1 MPINNKQSS
10 EGITMKDSD
19 HPQLQRKLGARHLNM
34 IAIGGSIGTGLFLA
48 SGLTIAQAGPGGAL
62 LAYVLV
68 GIMIYFLMTSLG
80 ELATHN
86 PTSGAFF
93 TYGNKYVEEGFGFA
107 LGWNYWY
114 NWAIT
119 VAFELVAVQFIMKF
133 WFPDIPGFYWSA
145 IFLAIIFAI
154 NALTVKGFG
163 ESEFLFSLIKVLAIL
178 IFIGIGIYMIT
189 KIMLDPAQTILKNW
203 TVGEAPFVGG
213 LQAMI
218 GVAMIAGFSFQGT
231 EMVGV
236 AAGESKNPKK
246 TIPLAIKQIFWRIL
260 LFYVVCI
267 FIIGTL
273 VAYNDPNLHLAAAGD
288 GDVTLSPFTLLYN
301 QAGLAFAAS
310 LMNAVILSAIL
321 SAGNSGMY
329 SSTRMLFGMAQQ
341 GRAPKWFAKLDPRGV
356 PMHAL
361 YATTGVAAL
370 CFLTTFIG
378 EQKVFAW
385 LLNMSGMCGF
395 IVWLGIA
402 ISHYRFRK
410 GYIAQGYQ
418 VKDLAYKAKFFP
430 FGPWFAFILCSII
443 ILGQNYQALIGG
455 KIDWIG
461 LLSTYISIPLFLVIW
476 LGYKWKNNTKLIS
489 YQEMDVRPV
498 DADK

>member
-1 MPINNKQSS
+1 MMS
-10 EGITMKDSD
+10 ETQNTM
-19 HPQLQRKLGARHLNM
+19 QLQRKLGARHLNM

-48 SGLTIAQAGPGGAL
+48 SGATIANAGPGGAL
-62 LAYVLV
+62 LAYILI

-93 TYGNKYVEEGFGFA
+93 TYGTKYVEGGFGFA

-133 WFPDIPGFYWSA
+133 WFPDIPGVYWSA
-145 IFLAIIFAI
+145 IFLAIIFGI

-163 ESEFLFSLIKVLAIL
+163 ESEFFFSLVKVLAI
-178 IFIGIGIYMIT
+178 IAFIIIGIWMIV
-189 KIMLDPAQTILKNW
+189 KIMLTPGAEAFANW
-203 TVGEAPFVGG
+203 SIGDAPFVGG
-213 LQAMI
+213 FQALI

-236 AAGESKNPKK
+236 AAGESKDPKK
-246 TIPLAIKQIFWRIL
+246 TIPVAIKQIFWRIL
-260 LFYVVCI
+260 LFYIVCI

-273 VAYNDPNLHLAAAGD
+273 IAYNDPRLLQAAATD
-288 GDVTLSPFTLLYN
+288 NIALSPFTLLYEK
-301 QAGLAFAAS
+301 AGFAFAAS
-310 LMNAVILSAIL
+310 IMNAVILTAIL

-329 SSTRMLFGMAQQ
+329 SSTRMLFDMSRKGS
-341 GRAPKWFAKLDPRGV
+341 APKMFARLDPRGV
-356 PMHAL
+356 PMNAL
-361 YATTGVAAL
+361 YATTAIAAL
-370 CFLTTFIG
+370 CFLTTFFG
-378 EQKVFAW
+378 EQEVFNW

-410 GYIAQGYQ
+410 GYLAQGY
-418 VKDLAYKAKFFP
+418 KLEDLAYRAKFFP
-430 FGPWFAFILCSII
+430 FAPWFAFILCAIVV
-443 ILGQNYQALIGG
+443 LGQNYQDVLAGQWMG
-455 KIDWIG
+455 V
-461 LLSTYISIPLFLVIW
+461 LSTYISIPLFLAIW
-476 LGYKWKNNTKLIS
+476 FGYKWKKKTKLVS
-489 YQEMDVRPV
+489 YQEMDVQPMKL
-498 DADK
+498 DQE

>member
-1 MPINNKQSS
+1 MSETQNN
-10 EGITMKDSD
+10 
-19 HPQLQRKLGARHLNM
+19 QLQRKLGARHLNM

-48 SGLTIAQAGPGGAL
+48 SGATIANAGPGGAL
-62 LAYVLV
+62 LAYALIGV
-68 GIMIYFLMTSLG
+68 MIYFLMTSLG

-93 TYGNKYVEEGFGFA
+93 TYGTKYVESGFGFA

-145 IFLAIIFAI
+145 LFLSIVFSI

-163 ESEFLFSLIKVLAIL
+163 ESEFFFSLVKVLAI
-178 IFIGIGIYMIT
+178 IVFIIIGLAMIA
-189 KIMLDPAQTILKNW
+189 KIMLTPDVATFANW
-203 TVGEAPFVGG
+203 TKGEAPFVGG
-213 LQAMI
+213 LSALI

-236 AAGESKNPKK
+236 AAGESKEPKK
-246 TIPLAIKQIFWRIL
+246 TIPIAIKQIFWRIL
-260 LFYVVCI
+260 LFYIVCI

-273 VAYNDPNLHLAAAGD
+273 IAYDDPRLLQAASSENIA
-288 GDVTLSPFTLLYN
+288 LSPFTLLYE
-301 QAGLAFAAS
+301 QAGFAFAAS
-310 LMNAVILSAIL
+310 VMNAVILTAIL

-329 SSTRMLFGMAQQ
+329 SSTRMLFDMARK
-341 GRAPKWFAKLDPRGV
+341 GSAPKMFGRLDGRGV
-356 PMHAL
+356 PMNAL
-361 YATTGVAAL
+361 YATTAIAAL

-378 EQKVFAW
+378 EQEVFNW

-410 GYIAQGYQ
+410 GYIAQGY
-418 VKDLAYKAKFFP
+418 KLEDLAYTAKFFP
-430 FGPWFAFILCSII
+430 FAPWFAFILCAIVV
-443 ILGQNYQALIGG
+443 LGQNYQAVLNGE
-455 KIDWIG
+455 W
-461 LLSTYISIPLFLVIW
+461 LAVLSTYIGIFLFLAIW
-476 LGYKWKNNTKLIS
+476 LVYKFKYKSKLIS
-489 YQEMDVRPV
+489 YQDMDVQPMKIEH
-498 DADK
+498 D

>member
-1 MPINNKQSS
+1 MS
-10 EGITMKDSD
+10 ETDQPM
-19 HPQLQRKLGARHLNM
+19 QLQRQLGARHLNM

-48 SGLTIAQAGPGGAL
+48 SGETIANAGPGGAL
-62 LAYVLV
+62 LAYALI
-68 GIMIYFLMTSLG
+68 GLMIYFLMTSLG

-93 TYGNKYVEEGFGFA
+93 TYGTKYVEGGFGFA

-145 IFLAIIFAI
+145 LFLVIIFAI

-163 ESEFLFSLIKVLAIL
+163 ETEFIFSLVKVIAI
-178 IFIGIGIYMIT
+178 IVFIIIGIAMIA
-189 KIMLDPAQTILKNW
+189 KIMLTPNMVTFANW
-203 TVGEAPFVGG
+203 TKGDAPFVGG

-236 AAGESKNPKK
+236 AAGESKDPKK
-246 TIPLAIKQIFWRIL
+246 TIPVAIKQIFWRIL

-267 FIIGTL
+267 FMIGTL
-273 VAYNDPNLHLAAAGD
+273 VAYDDPRLLQAAASENIS
-288 GDVTLSPFTLLYN
+288 LSPFTLLYK
-301 QAGLAFAAS
+301 QAGFAFAAS
-310 LMNAVILSAIL
+310 LMNAVILTAIL

-329 SSTRMLFGMAQQ
+329 SSTRMLFDMARE
-341 GRAPKWFAKLDPRGV
+341 GRAPKWFAKLDRRGV
-356 PMHAL
+356 PMNAL
-361 YATTGVAAL
+361 YATTAIAAL

-378 EQKVFAW
+378 EQQVFNW

-410 GYIAQGYQ
+410 GYLAQGY
-418 VKDLAYKAKFFP
+418 KLEDLAYTAKFFP
-430 FGPWFAFILCSII
+430 FAPWFAFILCSII
-443 ILGQNYQALIGG
+443 ILGQNYEAVLGG
-455 KIDWIG
+455 KINWLG

-476 LGYKWKNNTKLIS
+476 LGYKWKYKTKLIP
-489 YQEMDVRPV
+489 YQDMDVQPTNVERE
-498 DADK
+498 

>member
-1 MPINNKQSS
+1 MS
-10 EGITMKDSD
+10 ETG
-19 HPQLQRKLGARHLNM
+19 QLKRKLGARHLNM

-48 SGLTIAQAGPGGAL
+48 SGATIANAGPGGAL
-62 LAYVLV
+62 LAYCLIGV
-68 GIMIYFLMTSLG
+68 MIYFLMTSLG

-93 TYGNKYVEEGFGFA
+93 TYGTKYVEGGFGFA

-145 IFLAIIFAI
+145 IFLAIVFGI

-163 ESEFLFSLIKVLAIL
+163 ESEFFFSLIKVLAI
-178 IFIGIGIYMIT
+178 IAFIIIGIFMIA
-189 KIMLDPAQTILKNW
+189 KIMMTPNVATFANW
-203 TVGEAPFVGG
+203 SKGEAPFVGG
-213 LQAMI
+213 LSALI

-236 AAGESKNPKK
+236 AAGESKDPKK
-246 TIPLAIKQIFWRIL
+246 TIPIAIKQIFWRIL
-260 LFYVVCI
+260 LFYIVCI

-273 VAYNDPNLHLAAAGD
+273 IAYDDPRLMQAASDENIA
-288 GDVTLSPFTLLYN
+288 LSPFTLLYE
-301 QAGLAFAAS
+301 QAGFAFAAS
-310 LMNAVILSAIL
+310 VMNAVILTAIL

-329 SSTRMLFGMAQQ
+329 SSTRMLFDMAKN
-341 GRAPKWFAKLDPRGV
+341 GSAPKVFSKLDGRGV
-356 PMHAL
+356 PMNAL
-361 YATTGVAAL
+361 YATTAIAAL

-378 EQKVFAW
+378 EEEVFNW

-410 GYIAQGYQ
+410 GYLAQGY
-418 VKDLAYKAKFFP
+418 KLEDLAYRAKFFP
-430 FGPWFAFILCSII
+430 FAPWFAFVLCAIVV
-443 ILGQNYQALIGG
+443 LGQNYQAVLDGE
-455 KIDWIG
+455 WIAVI
-461 LLSTYISIPLFLVIW
+461 STYIGIFLFLAIW
-476 LGYKWKNNTKLIS
+476 LVYKFKYKTKLIR
-489 YQEMDVRPV
+489 YQDMDVKPIQV
-498 DADK
+498 EQD

>member
-1 MPINNKQSS
+1 MS
-10 EGITMKDSD
+10 ETQNSV
-19 HPQLQRKLGARHLNM
+19 QLQRKLGARHLNM

-48 SGLTIAQAGPGGAL
+48 SGATIASAGPGGAL
-62 LAYVLV
+62 LAYALIGV
-68 GIMIYFLMTSLG
+68 MIYFLMISLG

-93 TYGNKYVEEGFGFA
+93 TYGTKYVEGGFGFA

-145 IFLAIIFAI
+145 IFLAVIFGI

-163 ESEFLFSLIKVLAIL
+163 ESEFFFSLVKVLAI
-178 IFIGIGIYMIT
+178 IAFIIIGIWMIA
-189 KIMLDPAQTILKNW
+189 KIMLTPGVSAFANW
-203 TVGEAPFVGG
+203 SVGEAPFVGG
-213 LQAMI
+213 FQALI

-236 AAGESKNPKK
+236 AAGESKDPQK
-246 TIPLAIKQIFWRIL
+246 TIPVAIKQIFWRIL
-260 LFYVVCI
+260 LFYIVCI

-273 VAYNDPNLHLAAAGD
+273 VAYNDPRLLQAAATED
-288 GDVTLSPFTLLYN
+288 IALSPFTLLYEK
-301 QAGLAFAAS
+301 AGFAFAAS
-310 LMNAVILSAIL
+310 MMNAVILTAIL

-329 SSTRMLFGMAQQ
+329 SSTRMLFDMARK
-341 GRAPKWFAKLDPRGV
+341 GSAPKLFAHLDPRGV
-356 PMHAL
+356 PMNAL
-361 YATTGVAAL
+361 YATTAIAAL
-370 CFLTTFIG
+370 CFLTTFFG
-378 EQKVFAW
+378 EQEVFNW

-410 GYIAQGYQ
+410 GYLAQGYQ
-418 VKDLAYKAKFFP
+418 LEGLAYRAKFFP
-430 FGPWFAFILCSII
+430 FAPWFAFVLCSIVV
-443 ILGQNYQALIGG
+443 LGQNYQAVLDGE
-455 KIDWIG
+455 W
-461 LLSTYISIPLFLVIW
+461 LAVLSTYIGILLFLVIW
-476 LGYKWKNNTKLIS
+476 LGYKWKYKTKLVS
-489 YQEMDVRPV
+489 YQEMDVRPMNIE
-498 DADK
+498 KH

>member
-1 MPINNKQSS
+1 MMS
-10 EGITMKDSD
+10 ETQNTM
-19 HPQLQRKLGARHLNM
+19 QLQRKLGARHLNM

-48 SGLTIAQAGPGGAL
+48 SGATIANAGPGGAL
-62 LAYVLV
+62 LAYVLI

-93 TYGNKYVEEGFGFA
+93 TYGTKYVEGGFGFA

-133 WFPDIPGFYWSA
+133 WFPDIPGVYWSA
-145 IFLAIIFAI
+145 IFLAIIFGI

-163 ESEFLFSLIKVLAIL
+163 ESEFFFSLIKVLAI
-178 IFIGIGIYMIT
+178 IAFIIIGIWMIV
-189 KIMLDPAQTILKNW
+189 KIMLTPGVEAFANW
-203 TVGEAPFVGG
+203 SIGDAPFVGG
-213 LQAMI
+213 FQALI

-236 AAGESKNPKK
+236 AAGESKDPKK
-246 TIPLAIKQIFWRIL
+246 TIPVAIKQIFWRIL
-260 LFYVVCI
+260 LFYIVCI

-273 VAYNDPNLHLAAAGD
+273 IAYNDPRLLQAAATD
-288 GDVTLSPFTLLYN
+288 DIALSPFTLLYEK
-301 QAGLAFAAS
+301 AGFAFAAS
-310 LMNAVILSAIL
+310 IMNAVILTAIL

-329 SSTRMLFGMAQQ
+329 SSTRMLFDMARK
-341 GRAPKWFAKLDPRGV
+341 GSAPKMFARLDPRGV
-356 PMHAL
+356 PMNAL
-361 YATTGVAAL
+361 YATTAIAAL
-370 CFLTTFIG
+370 CFLTTFFG
-378 EQKVFAW
+378 EQEVFNW

-410 GYIAQGYQ
+410 GYLAQGY
-418 VKDLAYKAKFFP
+418 KLEDLAYRAKFFP
-430 FGPWFAFILCSII
+430 FAPWFAFILCTIVV
-443 ILGQNYQALIGG
+443 LGQNYQDVLAGHWMG
-455 KIDWIG
+455 V
-461 LLSTYISIPLFLVIW
+461 LSTYISIPLFLAIW
-476 LGYKWKNNTKLIS
+476 FGYKWKKKTKLVS
-489 YQEMDVRPV
+489 YQEMDVQPMKL
-498 DADK
+498 DQE

>member
-1 MPINNKQSS
+1 MS
-10 EGITMKDSD
+10 ETQNSV
-19 HPQLQRKLGARHLNM
+19 QLQRKLGARHLNM

-48 SGLTIAQAGPGGAL
+48 SGATIASAGPGGAL
-62 LAYVLV
+62 LAYALIGV
-68 GIMIYFLMTSLG
+68 MIYFLMTSLG

-93 TYGNKYVEEGFGFA
+93 TYGTKYVEGGFGFA

-145 IFLAIIFAI
+145 IFLAVIFGI

-163 ESEFLFSLIKVLAIL
+163 ESEFFFSLVKVLAI
-178 IFIGIGIYMIT
+178 IAFIIIGIWMIA
-189 KIMLDPAQTILKNW
+189 KIMLTPGVSAFANW
-203 TVGEAPFVGG
+203 SVGEAPFVGG
-213 LQAMI
+213 FQALI

-236 AAGESKNPKK
+236 AAGESKDPQK
-246 TIPLAIKQIFWRIL
+246 TIPVAIKQIFWRIL
-260 LFYVVCI
+260 LFYIVCI

-273 VAYNDPNLHLAAAGD
+273 VAYNDPRLLQAATTEDIA
-288 GDVTLSPFTLLYN
+288 LSPFTLLYEK
-301 QAGLAFAAS
+301 AGFAFAAS
-310 LMNAVILSAIL
+310 MMNAVILTAIL

-329 SSTRMLFGMAQQ
+329 SSTRMLFDMARK
-341 GRAPKWFAKLDPRGV
+341 GSAPKLFAHLDPRGV
-356 PMHAL
+356 PMNAL
-361 YATTGVAAL
+361 YATTAIAAL
-370 CFLTTFIG
+370 CFLTTFFG
-378 EQKVFAW
+378 EQEVFNW

-410 GYIAQGYQ
+410 GYLAQGYQ
-418 VKDLAYKAKFFP
+418 LEGLAYRAKFFP
-430 FGPWFAFILCSII
+430 FAPWFAFILCSIVV
-443 ILGQNYQALIGG
+443 LGQNYQAVLDGE
-455 KIDWIG
+455 W
-461 LLSTYISIPLFLVIW
+461 LAVLSTYIGILLFLVIW
-476 LGYKWKNNTKLIS
+476 LGYKWKYKTKLVS
-489 YQEMDVRPV
+489 YQEMDVKPMNIEK
-498 DADK
+498 D

>member
-1 MPINNKQSS
+1 MMS
-10 EGITMKDSD
+10 ETQNSV
-19 HPQLQRKLGARHLNM
+19 QLQRKLGARHLNM

-48 SGLTIAQAGPGGAL
+48 SGATIASAGPGGAL
-62 LAYVLV
+62 LAYALIGV
-68 GIMIYFLMTSLG
+68 MIYFLMTSLG

-93 TYGNKYVEEGFGFA
+93 TYGTKYVEGGFGFA

-145 IFLAIIFAI
+145 IFLAVIFGI

-163 ESEFLFSLIKVLAIL
+163 ESEFFFSLVKVLAI
-178 IFIGIGIYMIT
+178 IAFIIIGIWMIA
-189 KIMLDPAQTILKNW
+189 KIMLTPGVSAFANW
-203 TVGEAPFVGG
+203 SVGEAPFVGG
-213 LQAMI
+213 FQALI

-236 AAGESKNPKK
+236 AAGESKDPQK
-246 TIPLAIKQIFWRIL
+246 TIPVAIKQIFWRIL
-260 LFYVVCI
+260 LFYIVCI

-273 VAYNDPNLHLAAAGD
+273 VAYNDPRLLQAAATED
-288 GDVTLSPFTLLYN
+288 IALSPFTLLYEK
-301 QAGLAFAAS
+301 AGFAFAAS
-310 LMNAVILSAIL
+310 MMNAVILTAIL

-329 SSTRMLFGMAQQ
+329 SSTRMLFDMARK
-341 GRAPKWFAKLDPRGV
+341 GSAPKLFAHLDPRGV
-356 PMHAL
+356 PMNAL
-361 YATTGVAAL
+361 YATTAIAAL
-370 CFLTTFIG
+370 CFLTTFFG
-378 EQKVFAW
+378 EQEVFNW

-410 GYIAQGYQ
+410 GYLAQGYQ
-418 VKDLAYKAKFFP
+418 LEGLAYRAKFFP
-430 FGPWFAFILCSII
+430 FAPWFAFVLCSIVV
-443 ILGQNYQALIGG
+443 LGQNYQAVLDGE
-455 KIDWIG
+455 W
-461 LLSTYISIPLFLVIW
+461 LAVLSTYIGILLFLVIW
-476 LGYKWKNNTKLIS
+476 LGYKWKYKTKLVS
-489 YQEMDVRPV
+489 YQEMDVRPMNIE
-498 DADK
+498 KH

>member
-1 MPINNKQSS
+1 MS
-10 EGITMKDSD
+10 ETTQ
-19 HPQLQRKLGARHLNM
+19 PAQLKRKLGARHLNM

-48 SGLTIAQAGPGGAL
+48 SGATIANAGPGGAL
-62 LAYVLV
+62 LAYCLIGV
-68 GIMIYFLMTSLG
+68 MIYFLMTSLG

-93 TYGNKYVEEGFGFA
+93 TYGTKYVEGGFGFA

-133 WFPDIPGFYWSA
+133 WFPDLPGFYWSA
-145 IFLAIIFAI
+145 LFLAVVFGI

-163 ESEFLFSLIKVLAIL
+163 ESEFFFSLVKVLAI
-178 IFIGIGIYMIT
+178 IVFIIIGIFMIA
-189 KIMLDPAQTILKNW
+189 KIMMTPGVATFANW
-203 TVGEAPFVGG
+203 TKGEAPFVGG
-213 LQAMI
+213 LSALI

-236 AAGESKNPKK
+236 AAGESKDPQK
-246 TIPLAIKQIFWRIL
+246 TIPIAIKQILWRIL

-273 VAYNDPNLHLAAAGD
+273 ISYDDPLLLQAASSENIA
-288 GDVTLSPFTLLYN
+288 LSPFTLLYEK
-301 QAGLAFAAS
+301 AGFAFAAS
-310 LMNAVILSAIL
+310 VMNAVILTAIL

-329 SSTRMLFGMAQQ
+329 SSTRMLFNMAQN
-341 GRAPKWFAKLDPRGV
+341 GSAPKAFAKLDPRGV
-356 PMHAL
+356 PMNAL
-361 YATTGVAAL
+361 YATTAIAAL

-378 EQKVFAW
+378 EEQVFNW

-402 ISHYRFRK
+402 VSHYRFRK
-410 GYIAQGYQ
+410 GYVAQGHK
-418 VKDLAYKAKFFP
+418 VEDLAYRAKFFP
-430 FGPWFAFILCSII
+430 FAPWFAFILCAIVV
-443 ILGQNYQALIGG
+443 LGQNYQAVLDGE
-455 KIDWIG
+455 W
-461 LLSTYISIPLFLVIW
+461 LSVLSTYIGIFLFLAIW
-476 LGYKWKNNTKLIS
+476 LGYKWKYKTKLVS
-489 YQEMDVRPV
+489 YQEMDVSPMSPDRE
-498 DADK
+498 

>member
-1 MPINNKQSS
+1 MS
-10 EGITMKDSD
+10 ETQNSV
-19 HPQLQRKLGARHLNM
+19 QLQRKLGARHLNM

-48 SGLTIAQAGPGGAL
+48 SGATIASAGPGGAL
-62 LAYVLV
+62 LAYALIGV
-68 GIMIYFLMTSLG
+68 MIYFLMTSLG

-93 TYGNKYVEEGFGFA
+93 TYGTKYVEGGFGFA

-145 IFLAIIFAI
+145 IFLAVIFGI

-163 ESEFLFSLIKVLAIL
+163 ESEFFFSLVKVLAI
-178 IFIGIGIYMIT
+178 IAFIIIGIWMIA
-189 KIMLDPAQTILKNW
+189 KIMLTPGTSAFANW
-203 TVGEAPFVGG
+203 SVGEAPFVGG
-213 LQAMI
+213 FQALI

-236 AAGESKNPKK
+236 AAGESKDPQK
-246 TIPLAIKQIFWRIL
+246 TIPVAIKQIFWRIL
-260 LFYVVCI
+260 LFYIVCI

-273 VAYNDPNLHLAAAGD
+273 VAYNDPRLLQAAATE
-288 GDVTLSPFTLLYN
+288 DVALSPFTLLYEK
-301 QAGLAFAAS
+301 AGFAFAAS
-310 LMNAVILSAIL
+310 MMNAVILTAIL

-329 SSTRMLFGMAQQ
+329 SSTRMLFDMARK
-341 GRAPKWFAKLDPRGV
+341 GSAPKLFAYLDPRGV
-356 PMHAL
+356 PMNAL
-361 YATTGVAAL
+361 YATTAIAAL
-370 CFLTTFIG
+370 CFLTTFFG
-378 EQKVFAW
+378 EQEVFNW

-410 GYIAQGYQ
+410 GYLTQGYQ
-418 VKDLAYKAKFFP
+418 LEGLAYRAKFFP
-430 FGPWFAFILCSII
+430 FAPWFAFVLCSIVV
-443 ILGQNYQALIGG
+443 LGQNYQAVLDGE
-455 KIDWIG
+455 W
-461 LLSTYISIPLFLVIW
+461 LAVLSTYIGILLFLMIW
-476 LGYKWKNNTKLIS
+476 LGYKWKYKTKLVS
-489 YQEMDVRPV
+489 YQEMDVRPMNIEK
-498 DADK
+498 D

>member
-1 MPINNKQSS
+1 MSETDQSQ
-10 EGITMKDSD
+10 
-19 HPQLQRKLGARHLNM
+19 QLKRKLGARHLNM

-48 SGLTIAQAGPGGAL
+48 SGATIANAGPGGAL
-62 LAYVLV
+62 LAYGLI

-93 TYGNKYVEEGFGFA
+93 TYGTKYVEGGFGFA

-133 WFPDIPGFYWSA
+133 WFPDIPGIYWSA
-145 IFLAIIFAI
+145 LFLAIVFGI

-163 ESEFLFSLIKVLAIL
+163 ESEFLFSLVKVIAIV
-178 IFIGIGIYMIT
+178 IFIVIGMAMIA
-189 KIMLDPAQTILKNW
+189 KIMLTPGIHTFSNW
-203 TVGEAPFVGG
+203 TKGEAPFVGG
-213 LQAMI
+213 FQALI

-236 AAGESKNPKK
+236 AAGESKDPKK
-246 TIPLAIKQIFWRIL
+246 TIPIAIKQIFWRIL

-273 VAYNDPNLHLAAAGD
+273 VSYDDPRLLQAASSEDIA
-288 GDVTLSPFTLLYN
+288 LSPFTLLYE
-301 QAGLAFAAS
+301 QAGFAFAAS
-310 LMNAVILSAIL
+310 LMNAVILTAIL

-329 SSTRMLFGMAQQ
+329 SSTRMLFDMARE
-341 GRAPKWFAKLDPRGV
+341 GRAPKWFAKLDMRGV
-356 PMHAL
+356 PMNAL
-361 YATTGVAAL
+361 YATTAVAAL

-378 EQKVFAW
+378 QQQVFNW

-410 GYIAQGYQ
+410 GYIAQGN
-418 VKDLAYKAKFFP
+418 KLEDLAYTAKFFP
-430 FGPWFAFILCSII
+430 FAPWFAFILCTIVV
-443 ILGQNYQALIGG
+443 LGQNYQAVVDGQWLSV
-455 KIDWIG
+455 
-461 LLSTYISIPLFLVIW
+461 LSTYISIPLFLVIW
-476 LGYKWKNNTKLIS
+476 LGYKWKHKTKLIA
-489 YQEMDVRPV
+489 YKDMDVQPMNI
-498 DADK
+498 DKE

>member
-1 MPINNKQSS
+1 MS
-10 EGITMKDSD
+10 ETQQ
-19 HPQLQRKLGARHLNM
+19 PAQLQRKLGARHLNM

-48 SGLTIAQAGPGGAL
+48 SGATIANAGPGGAL
-62 LAYVLV
+62 LAYVLI

-93 TYGNKYVEEGFGFA
+93 TYGTKYVERGFGFA

-133 WFPDIPGFYWSA
+133 WFPDVPGFYWSA
-145 IFLAIIFAI
+145 IFLAVIFGI

-163 ESEFLFSLIKVLAIL
+163 ESEFFFSLVKVIAI
-178 IFIGIGIYMIT
+178 IAFIIIGIWMIVD
-189 KIMLDPAQTILKNW
+189 IMLTQGAHAFANW
-203 TVGEAPFVGG
+203 SVGDAPFVGG
-213 LQAMI
+213 FQALI

-236 AAGESKNPKK
+236 AAGESKDPQK
-246 TIPLAIKQIFWRIL
+246 TIPVAIKQIFWRIL
-260 LFYVVCI
+260 LFYIVCI

-273 VAYNDPNLHLAAAGD
+273 IAYNDPRLLQAATSEDIA
-288 GDVTLSPFTLLYN
+288 LSPFTLLYEK
-301 QAGLAFAAS
+301 AGFAFAAS
-310 LMNAVILSAIL
+310 LMNAVILTAIL

-329 SSTRMLFGMAQQ
+329 SSTRMLFDMARKGSAPRLF
-341 GRAPKWFAKLDPRGV
+341 GRLDPRGV
-356 PMHAL
+356 PMNAL
-361 YATTGVAAL
+361 YATTAIAAL
-370 CFLTTFIG
+370 CFLTTFLG
-378 EQKVFAW
+378 EQEVFNW

-410 GYIAQGYQ
+410 GYLAQGYQ
-418 VKDLAYKAKFFP
+418 LNDLAYKAKFFP
-430 FGPWFAFILCSII
+430 FAPWFAFILCAIVV
-443 ILGQNYQALIGG
+443 LGQNYQDVIAGQWMG
-455 KIDWIG
+455 V
-461 LLSTYISIPLFLVIW
+461 LSTYISIPLFLAIW
-476 LGYKWKNNTKLIS
+476 FGYKWKYKTKFVP
-489 YQEMDVRPV
+489 YQEMDVQPMKIDRE
-498 DADK
+498 

>member
-1 MPINNKQSS
+1 MS
-10 EGITMKDSD
+10 ENVQTQ
-19 HPQLQRKLGARHLNM
+19 QLKRKLGARHLNM

-48 SGLTIAQAGPGGAL
+48 SGATIANAGPGGAL
-62 LAYVLV
+62 LAYALIGV
-68 GIMIYFLMTSLG
+68 MIYFLMTSLG

-93 TYGNKYVEEGFGFA
+93 TYGTKYVSNGFGFA
-107 LGWNYWY
+107 LCWNYWY

-145 IFLAIIFAI
+145 LFLAVVFGI

-163 ESEFLFSLIKVLAIL
+163 ESEFFFSLIKVLAII
-178 IFIGIGIYMIT
+178 IFIIIGIVMIT
-189 KIMLDPAQTILKNW
+189 KIMLTPEAATFSNW
-203 TVGEAPFVGG
+203 TKGEAPFVGG
-213 LQAMI
+213 FSALI

-236 AAGESKNPKK
+236 AAGESKDPKK
-246 TIPLAIKQIFWRIL
+246 TIPIAIKQIFWRIL
-260 LFYVVCI
+260 LFYIVCI

-273 VAYNDPNLHLAAAGD
+273 IAYDDPRLLQAASDENIA
-288 GDVTLSPFTLLYN
+288 LSPFTLLYE
-301 QAGLAFAAS
+301 QAGFAFAAS
-310 LMNAVILSAIL
+310 VMNAVILTAIL

-329 SSTRMLFGMAQQ
+329 SSTRMLFDMAKN
-341 GRAPKWFAKLDPRGV
+341 RSAPKVFSKLDTRGV
-356 PMHAL
+356 PMNAL
-361 YATTGVAAL
+361 YATTAIAAL

-378 EQKVFAW
+378 EEQVFNW

-410 GYIAQGYQ
+410 GYLAQGY
-418 VKDLAYKAKFFP
+418 KLEDLAYRAKFFP
-430 FGPWFAFILCSII
+430 FAPWFAFILCAIVV
-443 ILGQNYQALIGG
+443 LGQNYQAVLDGE
-455 KIDWIG
+455 W
-461 LLSTYISIPLFLVIW
+461 LAVLSTYIGIFLFFAIW
-476 LGYKWKNNTKLIS
+476 IGYKLKRESKLVK
-489 YQEMDVRPV
+489 YDEMDVQPMKV
-498 DADK
+498 DQD

>member
-1 MPINNKQSS
+1 MS
-10 EGITMKDSD
+10 ETQQ
-19 HPQLQRKLGARHLNM
+19 PQLQRKLGARHLNM

-48 SGLTIAQAGPGGAL
+48 SGATIANAGPGGAL
-62 LAYVLV
+62 LAYALIGV
-68 GIMIYFLMTSLG
+68 MIYFLMTSLG

-93 TYGNKYVEEGFGFA
+93 TYGSKYVEGGFGFA

-145 IFLAIIFAI
+145 IFLAVVFAI

-163 ESEFLFSLIKVLAIL
+163 ESEFFFSLIKVLAIVAF
-178 IFIGIGIYMIT
+178 IIIGIFMIM
-189 KIMLDPAQTILKNW
+189 KIMLTPDVAVFANW
-203 TVGEAPFVGG
+203 TKGEAPFVGG
-213 LQAMI
+213 FTALI

-236 AAGESKNPKK
+236 AAGESKEPQK
-246 TIPLAIKQIFWRIL
+246 TIPVAIKQIFWRIL
-260 LFYVVCI
+260 LFYIVCI

-273 VAYNDPNLHLAAAGD
+273 IAYDDPRLLQAAATEN
-288 GDVTLSPFTLLYN
+288 VALSPFTLLYE
-301 QAGLAFAAS
+301 QAGFAFAAS
-310 LMNAVILSAIL
+310 VMNAVILTAIL

-329 SSTRMLFGMAQQ
+329 SSTRMLFDMARK
-341 GRAPKWFAKLDPRGV
+341 GSAPQIFGQLDARGV
-356 PMHAL
+356 PMNAL
-361 YATTGVAAL
+361 YATTAIAAL

-378 EQKVFAW
+378 ENEVFNW

-410 GYIAQGYQ
+410 GYIAQGY
-418 VKDLAYKAKFFP
+418 KLEDLAYRAKFFP
-430 FGPWFAFILCSII
+430 FAPWFAFILCTIVV
-443 ILGQNYQALIGG
+443 LGQNYQAILAG
-455 KIDWIG
+455 DG
-461 LLSTYISIPLFLVIW
+461 LGVLSTYIGIFLFLAIW
-476 LGYKWKNNTKLIS
+476 LGYKYKYKTKLIS
-489 YQEMDVRPV
+489 YQEMDVTPMKV
-498 DADK
+498 DQE

>member
-1 MPINNKQSS
+1 MS
-10 EGITMKDSD
+10 ETQNSV
-19 HPQLQRKLGARHLNM
+19 QLQRKLGARHLNM

-48 SGLTIAQAGPGGAL
+48 SGATIASAGPGGAL
-62 LAYVLV
+62 LAYALIGV
-68 GIMIYFLMTSLG
+68 MIYFLMTSLG

-93 TYGNKYVEEGFGFA
+93 TYGTKYVEGGFGFA

-145 IFLAIIFAI
+145 IFLAVIFGI

-163 ESEFLFSLIKVLAIL
+163 ESEFFFSLVKVLAI
-178 IFIGIGIYMIT
+178 IAFIIIGIWMIA
-189 KIMLDPAQTILKNW
+189 KIMLTPGASTFANW
-203 TVGEAPFVGG
+203 SVGEAPFVGG
-213 LQAMI
+213 FQALI

-236 AAGESKNPKK
+236 AAGESKDPQK
-246 TIPLAIKQIFWRIL
+246 TIPVAIKQIFWRIL
-260 LFYVVCI
+260 LFYIVCI

-273 VAYNDPNLHLAAAGD
+273 VAYNDPRLLQAAATE
-288 GDVTLSPFTLLYN
+288 DVALSPFTLLYEK
-301 QAGLAFAAS
+301 AGFAFAAS
-310 LMNAVILSAIL
+310 MMNAVILTAIL

-329 SSTRMLFGMAQQ
+329 SSTRMLFDMARK
-341 GRAPKWFAKLDPRGV
+341 GSAPKLFAHLDPRGV
-356 PMHAL
+356 PMNAL
-361 YATTGVAAL
+361 YATTAIAAL
-370 CFLTTFIG
+370 CFLTTFLG
-378 EQKVFAW
+378 EQEVFNW

-410 GYIAQGYQ
+410 GYLAQGYQ
-418 VKDLAYKAKFFP
+418 LEGLAYRAKFFP
-430 FGPWFAFILCSII
+430 FAPWFAFILCSIVV
-443 ILGQNYQALIGG
+443 LGQNYQAVLDGE
-455 KIDWIG
+455 W
-461 LLSTYISIPLFLVIW
+461 LAVLSTYIGILLFLVIW
-476 LGYKWKNNTKLIS
+476 LGYKWKYKTKLVS
-489 YQEMDVRPV
+489 YQEMDVRPMNIEK
-498 DADK
+498 D

>member
-1 MPINNKQSS
+1 MSENQSAHL
-10 EGITMKDSD
+10 K
-19 HPQLQRKLGARHLNM
+19 RKLSARHLNM

-48 SGLTIAQAGPGGAL
+48 SGETIANAGPGGAL
-62 LAYVLV
+62 LAYCLI

-93 TYGNKYVEEGFGFA
+93 TYGTKYVDGGFGFA

-133 WFPDIPGFYWSA
+133 WFPDLPGFYWSA
-145 IFLAIIFAI
+145 LFLAIIFAI

-163 ESEFLFSLIKVLAIL
+163 ESEFVFSLVKVLAI
-178 IFIGIGIYMIT
+178 IVFIIIGIAMIV
-189 KIMLDPAQTILKNW
+189 KIMMTPDAHAFANW
-203 TVGEAPFVGG
+203 TLGEAPFVGG

-236 AAGESKNPKK
+236 AAGESKDPKK

-273 VAYNDPNLHLAAAGD
+273 IPYTDPFLLQAASSDNIA
-288 GDVTLSPFTLLYN
+288 LSPFTLLYEK
-301 QAGLAFAAS
+301 AGFAFAAS
-310 LMNAVILSAIL
+310 LMNAVILTAIL

-329 SSTRMLFGMAQQ
+329 SSTRMLFDMARHQ
-341 GRAPKWFAKLDPRGV
+341 RAPKWFAKLDSRGV
-356 PMHAL
+356 PMNAL
-361 YATTGVAAL
+361 YATTAIAAL

-378 EQKVFAW
+378 EQQVFNW
-385 LLNMSGMCGF
+385 LLNISGMCGF

-402 ISHYRFRK
+402 VSHYRFRK
-410 GYIAQGYQ
+410 GYLAQGY
-418 VKDLAYKAKFFP
+418 KLEDLAYKAKFFP
-430 FGPWFAFILCSII
+430 FAPWFAFTLCSVI
-443 ILGQNYQALIGG
+443 ILGQNYQAFMGG
-455 KIDWIG
+455 KIDWLG
-461 LLSTYISIPLFLVIW
+461 LISTYISIPLFLAIW
-476 LGYKWKNNTKLIS
+476 LGYKWKYKTKLIS
-489 YQEMDVRPV
+489 YQNMDVKPAKL
-498 DADK
+498 DDD

>member
-1 MPINNKQSS
+1 MSETQNNR
-10 EGITMKDSD
+10 
-19 HPQLQRKLGARHLNM
+19 QLQRKLGARHLNM

-48 SGLTIAQAGPGGAL
+48 SGATIANAGPGGAL
-62 LAYVLV
+62 LAYALIGV
-68 GIMIYFLMTSLG
+68 MIYFLMTSLG

-93 TYGNKYVEEGFGFA
+93 TYGSKYVEGGFGFA

-145 IFLAIIFAI
+145 LFLAVVFGI

-163 ESEFLFSLIKVLAIL
+163 ESEFFFSLVKVLAIVV
-178 IFIGIGIYMIT
+178 FIIIGLFMII
-189 KIMLDPAQTILKNW
+189 KIMLTPDVATFANW
-203 TVGEAPFVGG
+203 SKGEAPFVGG
-213 LQAMI
+213 LSALI

-246 TIPLAIKQIFWRIL
+246 TIPIAIKQIFWRIL
-260 LFYVVCI
+260 LFYIVCI

-273 VAYNDPNLHLAAAGD
+273 IAYDDPRLLQAAATD
-288 GDVTLSPFTLLYN
+288 NIALSPFTLLYE
-301 QAGLAFAAS
+301 QAGFAFAAS
-310 LMNAVILSAIL
+310 VMNAVILTAIL

-329 SSTRMLFGMAQQ
+329 SSTRMLFDMARK
-341 GRAPKWFAKLDPRGV
+341 GSAPKAFARLDARGV
-356 PMHAL
+356 PMNAL
-361 YATTGVAAL
+361 YATTAIAAL

-378 EQKVFAW
+378 EKQVFNW

-402 ISHYRFRK
+402 VSHYRFRK
-410 GYIAQGYQ
+410 GYLAQGY
-418 VKDLAYKAKFFP
+418 KLEDLDYRAKFFP
-430 FGPWFAFILCSII
+430 FAPWFAFILCAIVV
-443 ILGQNYQALIGG
+443 LGQNYQAVLEGE
-455 KIDWIG
+455 W
-461 LLSTYISIPLFLVIW
+461 LAVLSTYIGIFLFLAIW
-476 LGYKWKNNTKLIS
+476 LGYKWKHKTKLIA
-489 YQEMDVRPV
+489 YQDMDVQPILTDR
-498 DADK
+498 D

>member
-1 MPINNKQSS
+1 MS
-10 EGITMKDSD
+10 ETQNST
-19 HPQLQRKLGARHLNM
+19 QLQRKLSARHLNM

-48 SGLTIAQAGPGGAL
+48 SGATIASAGPGGAL
-62 LAYVLV
+62 LAYALIGV
-68 GIMIYFLMTSLG
+68 MIYFLMTSLG

-93 TYGNKYVEEGFGFA
+93 TYGTKYVEGGFGFA

-145 IFLAIIFAI
+145 LFLTIVFAI

-163 ESEFLFSLIKVLAIL
+163 ESEFFFSLIKVLAIVAF
-178 IFIGIGIYMIT
+178 IIIGIFMIA
-189 KIMLDPAQTILKNW
+189 KIMLTPDVATFANW
-203 TVGEAPFVGG
+203 TKGEAPFVGG
-213 LQAMI
+213 LPALI

-236 AAGESKNPKK
+236 AAGESKDPQK
-246 TIPLAIKQIFWRIL
+246 TIPVAIKQIFWRIL
-260 LFYVVCI
+260 LFYIVCI

-273 VAYNDPNLHLAAAGD
+273 IAYDDPRLLQAAASED
-288 GDVTLSPFTLLYN
+288 IALSPFTLLYE
-301 QAGLAFAAS
+301 QAGFAFAAS
-310 LMNAVILSAIL
+310 VMNAVILTAIL

-329 SSTRMLFGMAQQ
+329 SSTRMLFDMARK
-341 GRAPKWFAKLDPRGV
+341 GSAPKIFGKLDARGV
-356 PMHAL
+356 PMNAL
-361 YATTGVAAL
+361 YATTAIAAL

-378 EQKVFAW
+378 EQEVFNW

-402 ISHYRFRK
+402 VSHYRFRK
-410 GYIAQGYQ
+410 GYLAQGY
-418 VKDLAYKAKFFP
+418 KLENLAYRAKFFP
-430 FGPWFAFILCSII
+430 FAPWFAFVLCAIVV
-443 ILGQNYQALIGG
+443 LGQNYEAVLKG
-455 KIDWIG
+455 DWLG
-461 LLSTYISIPLFLVIW
+461 VLSTYIGIFLFLAIW
-476 LGYKWKNNTKLIS
+476 IGYKWKHKTRLIS
-489 YQEMDVRPV
+489 YQDMDVQPV
-498 DADK
+498 KIDRE

>member
-1 MPINNKQSS
+1 MS
-10 EGITMKDSD
+10 ETGQTQ
-19 HPQLQRKLGARHLNM
+19 QLKRKLSARHLNM

-48 SGLTIAQAGPGGAL
+48 SGATIANAGPGGAL
-62 LAYVLV
+62 LAYGLI
-68 GIMIYFLMTSLG
+68 GIMVYFLMTSLG

-86 PTSGAFF
+86 PTAGAFF
-93 TYGNKYVEEGFGFA
+93 TYGTKYVEGGFGFA

-145 IFLAIIFAI
+145 IFLAILFGI

-163 ESEFLFSLIKVLAIL
+163 ESEFFFSLIKVLAI
-178 IFIGIGIYMIT
+178 IVFIIIGIAMIA
-189 KIMLDPAQTILKNW
+189 KIMMTPGMNTFANW
-203 TVGEAPFVGG
+203 TKGDAPFVGG
-213 LQAMI
+213 FQALI

-246 TIPLAIKQIFWRIL
+246 TIPVAIKQIFWRIL
-260 LFYVVCI
+260 LFYIVCI

-273 VAYNDPNLHLAAAGD
+273 VAYDDPRLLQAAASED
-288 GDVTLSPFTLLYN
+288 IALSPFTLLYE
-301 QAGLAFAAS
+301 QAGFAFAAS
-310 LMNAVILSAIL
+310 LMNAVILTAIL

-329 SSTRMLFGMAQQ
+329 SSTRMLFSMARE
-341 GRAPKWFAKLDPRGV
+341 GRAPKLFAKLDLRGV
-356 PMHAL
+356 PMNAL
-361 YATTGVAAL
+361 YATTAVAAL

-378 EQKVFAW
+378 EQAVFNW

-410 GYIAQGYQ
+410 GYLAQGY
-418 VKDLAYKAKFFP
+418 KLDDLAYKAKFFP
-430 FGPWFAFILCSII
+430 FAPWFAFILCSII
-443 ILGQNYQALIGG
+443 ILGQNYEALIGG
-455 KIDWIG
+455 KIDWLG
-461 LLSTYISIPLFLVIW
+461 LLSTYISIPLFLAIW
-476 LGYKWKNNTKLIS
+476 LGYKWKYKTKLVP
-489 YQEMDVRPV
+489 YNEMDVQPANLDRE
-498 DADK
+498 

>member
-1 MPINNKQSS
+1 MS
-10 EGITMKDSD
+10 ETQNTM
-19 HPQLQRKLGARHLNM
+19 QLQRKLGARHLNM

-48 SGLTIAQAGPGGAL
+48 SGATIANAGPGGAL
-62 LAYVLV
+62 LAYVLI

-93 TYGNKYVEEGFGFA
+93 TYGTKYVEGGFGFA

-133 WFPDIPGFYWSA
+133 WFPDMPGVYWSA
-145 IFLAIIFAI
+145 IFLAIIFGI

-163 ESEFLFSLIKVLAIL
+163 ESEFFFSLVKVLAI
-178 IFIGIGIYMIT
+178 IAFIIIGIWMIV
-189 KIMLDPAQTILKNW
+189 KIMLTPGAEAFANW
-203 TVGEAPFVGG
+203 SIGDAPFVGG
-213 LQAMI
+213 FQALI

-246 TIPLAIKQIFWRIL
+246 TIPVAIKQIFWRIL
-260 LFYVVCI
+260 LFYIVCI

-273 VAYNDPNLHLAAAGD
+273 IAYNDPRLLQAAATD
-288 GDVTLSPFTLLYN
+288 NIALSPFTLLYEK
-301 QAGLAFAAS
+301 AGFAFAAS
-310 LMNAVILSAIL
+310 IMNAVILTAIL

-329 SSTRMLFGMAQQ
+329 SSTRMLFDMARK
-341 GRAPKWFAKLDPRGV
+341 GSAPKMFARLDPRGV
-356 PMHAL
+356 PMNAL
-361 YATTGVAAL
+361 YATTAIAAL
-370 CFLTTFIG
+370 CFLTTFFG
-378 EQKVFAW
+378 EQEVFNW

-410 GYIAQGYQ
+410 GYLAQGY
-418 VKDLAYKAKFFP
+418 KLEDLAYRAKFFP
-430 FGPWFAFILCSII
+430 FAPWFAFILCAIVV
-443 ILGQNYQALIGG
+443 LGQNYQDVLAGQWMG
-455 KIDWIG
+455 V
-461 LLSTYISIPLFLVIW
+461 LSTYISIPLFLAIW
-476 LGYKWKNNTKLIS
+476 FGYKWKKKTKLVS
-489 YQEMDVRPV
+489 YQEMDVQPMKL
-498 DADK
+498 DQE

>member
-1 MPINNKQSS
+1 MS
-10 EGITMKDSD
+10 ETDQP
-19 HPQLQRKLGARHLNM
+19 HLQRKLGARHLNM

-48 SGLTIAQAGPGGAL
+48 SGATIANAGPGGAL
-62 LAYVLV
+62 LAYALI
-68 GIMIYFLMTSLG
+68 GLMIYFLMTSLG

-93 TYGNKYVEEGFGFA
+93 TYGTKYVEGGFGFA

-145 IFLAIIFAI
+145 IFLTIIFAI

-163 ESEFLFSLIKVLAIL
+163 ETEFLFSLVKVVAI
-178 IFIGIGIYMIT
+178 IVFIIIGITMIA
-189 KIMLDPAQTILKNW
+189 KIMLTPNMVTFANW
-203 TVGEAPFVGG
+203 TKGDAPFVGG

-236 AAGESKNPKK
+236 AAGESKDPKK
-246 TIPLAIKQIFWRIL
+246 TIPVAIKQIFWRIL

-273 VAYNDPNLHLAAAGD
+273 VAYDDPRLLQAAASD
-288 GDVTLSPFTLLYN
+288 NITLSPFTLLYEK
-301 QAGLAFAAS
+301 AGFAFAAS
-310 LMNAVILSAIL
+310 LMNAVILTAIL

-329 SSTRMLFGMAQQ
+329 SSTRMLFDMARQ
-341 GRAPKWFAKLDPRGV
+341 GRAPKWFAKLDSRGV
-356 PMHAL
+356 PMNAL
-361 YATTGVAAL
+361 YATTAIAAL

-378 EQKVFAW
+378 EQEVFNW

-410 GYIAQGYQ
+410 GYLAQGY
-418 VKDLAYKAKFFP
+418 KLEDLAYTAKFFP
-430 FGPWFAFILCSII
+430 FAPWFAFILCSII
-443 ILGQNYQALIGG
+443 ILGQNYEALIGG
-455 KIDWIG
+455 KIDWLG
-461 LLSTYISIPLFLVIW
+461 LLSTYISIPLFLAIW
-476 LGYKWKNNTKLIS
+476 LGYKWKYKTKLIP
-489 YQEMDVRPV
+489 YKEMDVQPMNVER
-498 DADK
+498 D

>member
-1 MPINNKQSS
+1 MS
-10 EGITMKDSD
+10 ETQNTM
-19 HPQLQRKLGARHLNM
+19 QLQRKLGARHLNM

-48 SGLTIAQAGPGGAL
+48 SGATIANAGPGGAL
-62 LAYVLV
+62 LAYVLI

-93 TYGNKYVEEGFGFA
+93 TYGTKYVEGGFGFA

-133 WFPDIPGFYWSA
+133 WFPDIPGVYWSA
-145 IFLAIIFAI
+145 IFLAIIFGI

-163 ESEFLFSLIKVLAIL
+163 ESEFFFSLVKVLAI
-178 IFIGIGIYMIT
+178 IAFIIIGIWMIV
-189 KIMLDPAQTILKNW
+189 KIMLTPGAEAFANW
-203 TVGEAPFVGG
+203 SIGDAPFVGG
-213 LQAMI
+213 FQALI

-246 TIPLAIKQIFWRIL
+246 TIPVAIKQIFWRIL
-260 LFYVVCI
+260 LFYIVCI

-273 VAYNDPNLHLAAAGD
+273 IAYNDPRLLQAAATD
-288 GDVTLSPFTLLYN
+288 NIALSPFTLLYEK
-301 QAGLAFAAS
+301 AGFAFAAS
-310 LMNAVILSAIL
+310 IMNAVILTAIL

-329 SSTRMLFGMAQQ
+329 SSTRMLFDMARK
-341 GRAPKWFAKLDPRGV
+341 GSAPKMFARLDPRGV
-356 PMHAL
+356 PMNAL
-361 YATTGVAAL
+361 YATTAIAAL
-370 CFLTTFIG
+370 CFLTTFFG
-378 EQKVFAW
+378 EQEVFNW

-410 GYIAQGYQ
+410 GYLAQGY
-418 VKDLAYKAKFFP
+418 KLEDLAYRAKFFP
-430 FGPWFAFILCSII
+430 FAPWFAFILCAIVV
-443 ILGQNYQALIGG
+443 LGQNYQDVLAGQWMG
-455 KIDWIG
+455 V
-461 LLSTYISIPLFLVIW
+461 LSTYISIPLFLAIW
-476 LGYKWKNNTKLIS
+476 FGYKWKKKTKLVS
-489 YQEMDVRPV
+489 YQEMDVQPMKL
-498 DADK
+498 DQE

>member
-1 MPINNKQSS
+1 MS
-10 EGITMKDSD
+10 ETTQPAHLK
-19 HPQLQRKLGARHLNM
+19 RKLGARHLNM

-48 SGLTIAQAGPGGAL
+48 SGATIANAGPGGAL
-62 LAYVLV
+62 LAYALIGV
-68 GIMIYFLMTSLG
+68 MIYFLMTSLG

-93 TYGNKYVEEGFGFA
+93 TYGNKYVEGGFGFA

-133 WFPDIPGFYWSA
+133 WFPDVPGFYWSA
-145 IFLAIIFAI
+145 IFLAVIFGI
-154 NALTVKGFG
+154 NCLTVKGFG
-163 ESEFLFSLIKVLAIL
+163 ESEFLFSLVKVLAI
-178 IFIGIGIYMIT
+178 IAFIIIGMAMIV
-189 KIMLDPAQTILKNW
+189 KIMLTPGMATFSNW
-203 TVGEAPFVGG
+203 TKGDAPFVGG

-236 AAGESKNPKK
+236 AAGESKDPQK
-246 TIPLAIKQIFWRIL
+246 TIPVAIKQIFWRIL

-273 VAYNDPNLHLAAAGD
+273 VAYDDPRLLQAASSSDIA
-288 GDVTLSPFTLLYN
+288 LSPFTLLYEK
-301 QAGLAFAAS
+301 AGFAFAAS
-310 LMNAVILSAIL
+310 LMNAVILTAIL

-329 SSTRMLFGMAQQ
+329 SSTRMLFDMARQ
-341 GRAPKWFAKLDPRGV
+341 GRAPKWFARLDPRGV
-356 PMHAL
+356 PMNAL
-361 YATTGVAAL
+361 YATTAIAAL

-378 EQKVFAW
+378 EQEVFNW

-410 GYIAQGYQ
+410 GYLAQGY
-418 VKDLAYKAKFFP
+418 KLEDLAYKAKFFP
-430 FGPWFAFILCSII
+430 FAPWFAFILCSII
-443 ILGQNYQALIGG
+443 ILGQNYEALIGG
-455 KIDWIG
+455 KIDWLG
-461 LLSTYISIPLFLVIW
+461 LASTYISIPLFLAIW
-476 LGYKWKNNTKLIS
+476 LGYKWKHKTKLIPYS
-489 YQEMDVRPV
+489 EMDVQPMRIER
-498 DADK
+498 DD

>member
-1 MPINNKQSS
+1 MS
-10 EGITMKDSD
+10 ETNQQA
-19 HPQLQRKLGARHLNM
+19 QLKRKLGARHLNM

-48 SGLTIAQAGPGGAL
+48 SGATIANAGPGGAL
-62 LAYVLV
+62 LAYCLIGV
-68 GIMIYFLMTSLG
+68 MIYFLMTSLG

-93 TYGNKYVEEGFGFA
+93 TYGTKYVESGFGFA

-133 WFPDIPGFYWSA
+133 WFPDIAGFYWSA
-145 IFLAIIFAI
+145 LFLAIVFGI

-163 ESEFLFSLIKVLAIL
+163 ESEFLFSLIKVLAIVVF
-178 IFIGIGIYMIT
+178 IIIGIFMIG
-189 KIMLDPAQTILKNW
+189 KIMLTPGVETFANW
-203 TVGEAPFVGG
+203 TKGEAPFVGG
-213 LQAMI
+213 LSALI

-236 AAGESKNPKK
+236 AAGESKDPKK
-246 TIPLAIKQIFWRIL
+246 TIPVAIKQIFWRIL

-273 VAYNDPNLHLAAAGD
+273 ISYDDPRLLQAATSENIA
-288 GDVTLSPFTLLYN
+288 LSPFTLLYEK
-301 QAGLAFAAS
+301 AGFAFAAS
-310 LMNAVILSAIL
+310 VMNAVILTAIL

-329 SSTRMLFGMAQQ
+329 SSTRMLFDMAKN
-341 GRAPKWFAKLDPRGV
+341 GSAPKVFSKLDRRGV
-356 PMHAL
+356 PMNAL
-361 YATTGVAAL
+361 YATTAIAAL

-378 EQKVFAW
+378 EQAVFNW

-410 GYIAQGYQ
+410 GYVQQGY
-418 VKDLAYKAKFFP
+418 KLSDLAYRAKFFP
-430 FGPWFAFILCSII
+430 FAPWFAFILCAIVV
-443 ILGQNYQALIGG
+443 LGQNYQAVLDGDILAV
-455 KIDWIG
+455 I
-461 LLSTYISIPLFLVIW
+461 STYIGIFLFLAIW
-476 LGYKWKNNTKLIS
+476 LGYKWKYKSKMVS
-489 YQEMDVRPV
+489 YQEMDVRPMNV
-498 DADK
+498 DKEA

>member
-1 MPINNKQSS
+1 MMS
-10 EGITMKDSD
+10 ETQNSV
-19 HPQLQRKLGARHLNM
+19 QLQRKLGARHLNM

-48 SGLTIAQAGPGGAL
+48 SGATIASAGPGGAL
-62 LAYVLV
+62 LAYALIGV
-68 GIMIYFLMTSLG
+68 MIYFLMTSLG

-93 TYGNKYVEEGFGFA
+93 TYGTKYVEGGFGFA

-145 IFLAIIFAI
+145 IFLAVIFGI

-163 ESEFLFSLIKVLAIL
+163 ESEFFFSLVKVLAI
-178 IFIGIGIYMIT
+178 IAFIIIGIWMIA
-189 KIMLDPAQTILKNW
+189 KIMLTPGVSAFANW
-203 TVGEAPFVGG
+203 SVGEAPFVGG
-213 LQAMI
+213 FQALI

-236 AAGESKNPKK
+236 AAGESKDPRK
-246 TIPLAIKQIFWRIL
+246 TIPVAIKQIFWRIL
-260 LFYVVCI
+260 LFYIVCI

-273 VAYNDPNLHLAAAGD
+273 VAYNDPRLLQAAATE
-288 GDVTLSPFTLLYN
+288 DVALSPFTLLYEK
-301 QAGLAFAAS
+301 AGFAFAAS
-310 LMNAVILSAIL
+310 MMNAVILTAIL

-329 SSTRMLFGMAQQ
+329 SSTRMLFDMARK
-341 GRAPKWFAKLDPRGV
+341 GSAPKLFAHLDPRGV
-356 PMHAL
+356 PMNAL
-361 YATTGVAAL
+361 YATTAIAAL
-370 CFLTTFIG
+370 CFLTTFFG
-378 EQKVFAW
+378 EQEVFNW

-410 GYIAQGYQ
+410 GYLAQGYQ
-418 VKDLAYKAKFFP
+418 LEGLAYRAKFFP
-430 FGPWFAFILCSII
+430 FAPWFAFVLCSIVV
-443 ILGQNYQALIGG
+443 LGQNYQAVLDGE
-455 KIDWIG
+455 W
-461 LLSTYISIPLFLVIW
+461 LAVLSTYIGILLFLMIW
-476 LGYKWKNNTKLIS
+476 LGYKWKYKTKLVS
-489 YQEMDVRPV
+489 YQEMDVRPMNIEK
-498 DADK
+498 D